1 MLIDTLR
8 IAAAFG
14 GVALIVIFWYWL
26 MESIGPF

>member
-14 GVALIVIFWYWL
+14 IVALIVIFWYWL